1 MSKYCPV
8 LERKVLYL
16 ECNECEEK
24 LCRNIS
30 KSHVNSN
37 NCKKLEDVKNE

>member
-24 LCRNIS
+24 LCRTTS
-30 KSHVNSN
+30 KSHIDNN
-37 NCKKLEDVKNE
+37 NCKESEDIKHA

>member
-24 LCRNIS
+24 LCRNTS
-30 KSHVNSN
+30 KSHIDN
-37 NCKKLEDVKNE
+37 NNYKESEDIKHE